1 MGLTVE
7 DKVSDLRSSGCE
19 MALLSRVLN
28 PSLPHSALFF
38 SGVVVC
44 VLVMVQ
50 QQN

>member
-28 PSLPHSALFF
+28 PSLPHSALF
-38 SGVVVC
+38 
-44 VLVMVQ
+44 LVES
-50 QQN
+50 